1 MAKVPVMGAAYVDEE
16 ALQGNDTGSTPDSAS
31 GSGAGTSAGT
41 SGGTSGDTG
50 AGAGATSGSSAGT
63 GGVYNAYYDEKL
75 LEASKKTLSTEMP
88 SDGEVSNTLGA
99 LGDELRRIQSKYGT
113 NYLDSDINRMYV
125 GGNGDADIL
134 LEVNKKYAGFVD
146 SLQKYLSE
154 YNVDEDGAVDAPE
167 GSSAGGGGGGTGTG
181 YEGVGSDPGIDASGV
196 GSENASPSVPSY
208 EPSTSEKLE
217 SGSAPEYQP
226 KERSDDYESPSR
238 DTQLRES
245 YDTPTSG
252 GGASGGGSA
261 MSGLGGAAAA
271 TGGALGT
278 AAAAALGDVGG
289 LGAAGSTVLDNIDYP
304 SGNYTVAQGFA
315 ERLTDEEKDEV
326 TKILEEYGYT
336 KEEIE
341 AVLNGEFN
349 TSKILVDRM
358 SKEMQDIIE
367 SDPGIRNEIL
377 ARYGFDIYTETGE
390 LDKDKLAL
398 ALYLDDMNGQDEF
411 SLISML
417 SDRGVNLV
425 DMDLMGQYSSKLEDL
440 LLSNYNI
447 KKLLSDKYGFDF
459 YNLDGSINKDRLILA
474 MLIDEETGTSLL
486 DVINEAATGDVFSTL
501 NTSIN
506 SLQRPTPTSSGGGA
520 GLGTAAVLTAAGAA
534 GAIGYAVHK
543 KKKKEKEAE
552 EEKPDISYSDK
563 TFDIDKYEP
572 DTNEVGTGGSKMSQ
586 WVNQAINDAS

>member
-1 MAKVPVMGAAYVDEE
+1 MGKVPVMGAGYVDEE
-16 ALQGNDTGSTPDSAS
+16 AITDPPESSSGGSDHGGGDFS
-31 GSGAGTSAGT
+31 GSNSGTPPVT
-41 SGGTSGDTG
+41 SSGVNTQDDSYTHIDYESLKTSRDSLNTV
-50 AGAGATSGSSAGT
+50 AP
-63 GGVYNAYYDEKL
+63 E
-75 LEASKKTLSTEMP
+75 
-88 SDGEVSNTLGA
+88 DGEINMISDLADKLTEVTKGH
-99 LGDELRRIQSKYGT
+99 D
-113 NYLDSDINRMYV
+113 NYLKLWTDGFYV
-125 GGNGDADIL
+125 GGGYEVDKLKTCNEDFEKFLKNVNDTINDSPDNNG
-134 LEVNKKYAGFVD
+134 G
-146 SLQKYLSE
+146 
-154 YNVDEDGAVDAPE
+154 VDAPE
-167 GSSAGGGGGGTGTG
+167 ESSYGGGGGSGTG
-181 YEGVGSDPGIDASGV
+181 YEGVGTAPEIDPSGV
-196 GSENASPSVPSY
+196 GSENASPSVPGY
-208 EPSTSEKLE
+208 EPSISEKLE
-217 SGSAPEYQP
+217 SGSTPEYRLQ
-226 KERSDDYESPSR
+226 ERTDDYKGAGG
-238 DTQLRES
+238 DAQLRGS

-252 GGASGGGSA
+252 GSSPSL
-261 MSGLGGAAAA
+261 SGLGGAAAA

-358 SKEMQDIIE
+358 SKEMQNIIE

-425 DMDLMGQYSSKLEDL
+425 DMDLMGQYSDQLENL

-552 EEKPDISYSDK
+552 EEEKPDISYSDK